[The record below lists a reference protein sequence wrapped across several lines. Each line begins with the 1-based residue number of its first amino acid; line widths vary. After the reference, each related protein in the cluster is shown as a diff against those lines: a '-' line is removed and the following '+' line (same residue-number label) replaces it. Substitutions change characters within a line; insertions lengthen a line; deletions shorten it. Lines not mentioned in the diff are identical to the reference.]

1 MLAHTQSSTQLHMQ
15 GAHMPIEKERKRME
29 RRKEEGRRKERKKT
43 KKQTKGKTTNKIEA
57 TQPSRH
63 IHK

>member
-29 RRKEEGRRKERKKT
+29 RRKEEGTSEKKRKS
-43 KKQTKGKTTNKIEA
+43 KQKEKQLIK
-57 TQPSRH
+57 
-63 IHK
+63 